1 MLTSAL
7 TLGFNWRGSRASR
20 RARSLALGLA
30 AGCLVSAAP
39 AVAAD
44 LLPELPSI
52 EPEKPLAAGGGWY
65 LRGDVGVGLGLRG
78 ARNAIPLAYAAPGG
92 VTPVDA
98 AIARARIDHGWSAGG
113 GVGYRIGPS
122 LRVDV
127 TATALSGVRLH
138 GVGVDSAFAAGASQS
153 VGYYSAGTRSNVA
166 LANVYWDILNWNG
179 LTPYVGAGAGVAWNR
194 VYRVGRFEQAQPL
207 APATEMLTAR
217 HGSHASAAFAL
228 YAGVAYEIAPGV
240 SADLGYRYMR
250 LGNANSGR
258 AVCDDGFAC
267 VAATPLRVKTLES
280 HEVTLGVRWELGAL

>member
-1 MLTSAL
+1 MISS
-7 TLGFNWRGSRASR
+7 GFISGRASR
-20 RARSLALGLA
+20 FSRAPHRARAVAFGLA
-30 AGCLVSAAP
+30 AGCLAGVAP
-39 AVAAD
+39 AIAAD
-44 LLPELPSI
+44 VLPELPSM
-52 EPEKPLAAGGGWY
+52 EPEKPLLAGGGWY

-92 VTPVDA
+92 ITPVDA

-138 GVGVDSAFAAGASQS
+138 GVGVDDAFASGVSRS
-153 VGYYSAGTRSNVA
+153 VGHYSAGTRSNVA

-179 LTPYVGAGAGVAWNR
+179 LTPYVGAGVGVAWNR
-194 VYRVGRFEQAQPL
+194 LYRVSRFEQAQPL
-207 APATEMLTAR
+207 APATDMIAAR
-217 HGSHASAAFAL
+217 HGSHSSAAFAL
-228 YAGVAYEIAPGV
+228 YAGLAYEIAPGV

-258 AVCDDGFAC
+258 AICDDSFAC
-267 VAATPLRVKTLES
+267 AAATPLRVKTLES